1 MQTKRWS
8 FILLCNFLI
17 LSSYAEGFRLT
28 AFHPAINGFSQGEK
42 PLIRS
47 QKDASDNQGIY
58 RMWGDIEYK
67 GDPWVRNISRPNT
80 ITHGLYNRH
89 IALWAS
95 HGRFYNAKTGA
106 WEWQRPNLFGT
117 NEDLFTQT
125 IVVPYLIPMLQNA
138 GAVVFTPRER
148 DWQKNEIIVDNDGNT
163 DASVYTETTAKDIW
177 RSTNTRG
184 FAQHTGAYAN
194 GENPFEAGTARM
206 TKTTTKERNTSEIV
220 YRPQIPEAGR
230 YAVYVSYQTVAGSI
244 SDAQY
249 TIFHKGQKTVFK
261 VNQQMGGG
269 TWVYLGTFDF
279 DRGCNPYN
287 QVVLSNK
294 SSQHGV
300 VTGDAV
306 RFGGGM
312 GNIQRGGDVSNL
324 PRSLEG
330 ARYYAQWAGAP
341 YSVYNTKGGEDDYG
355 DDINARSNM
364 VNWLAGGSVFV
375 PSLEGKGVPLE
386 LSLAVHSDA
395 GFAEN
400 GTSLVGSLAICTTD
414 YNDGRLNTNI
424 SRMISRDFADAL
436 LSDVTRD
443 IRQTYRDWAR
453 RDLLDRNYSET
464 RNPEIP
470 SAILETM
477 SHQNFP
483 DMLRG
488 QDPNFRF
495 TLARSIYKTI
505 LRFITTQHGQSY
517 TVEPLAPTDFAI
529 AFVGKN
535 KIKLSWTAVQDSLE
549 PTASPT
555 SYNVYMA
562 TGTGGF
568 NNGRRTK
575 RPSLTLELKP
585 GVHYRFK
592 VTAVN
597 RGGESFPTEVLSAV
611 YRSNTAKTILVV
623 NGFHRLSGPTVIN
636 TEFEQGFDLNR
647 DAGVSE
653 GLTAGWAGA
662 QQCFDKSCMGI
673 EGPGGLGFGG
683 DEMAGRFVMGNIF
696 DYVATHTE
704 AIASVARYNVVSCSS
719 RAIESS
725 KVQIGTYPCVDLILG
740 LEKFTPS
747 ALRFYKTFTPKM
759 QKILRAYTQKHGRL
773 MVSGAYL
780 GSDQTNTNG
789 ERFLAEVLKV
799 KFSGTNRL
807 DTLPYIKGM
816 EQEFEIYQAL
826 NDKHYAAIAPDI
838 LEPLT
843 PAYCAL
849 RYQNEQ
855 SAGVAYDGSDYK
867 CFTMAFPFECI
878 RSPKVRNDIMRGI
891 LTYLLK

>member
-1 MQTKRWS
+1 
-8 FILLCNFLI
+8 
-17 LSSYAEGFRLT
+17 
-28 AFHPAINGFSQGEK
+28 
-42 PLIRS
+42 
-47 QKDASDNQGIY
+47 
-58 RMWGDIEYK
+58 
-67 GDPWVRNISRPNT
+67 
-80 ITHGLYNRH
+80 
-89 IALWAS
+89 
-95 HGRFYNAKTGA
+95 
-106 WEWQRPNLFGT
+106 
-117 NEDLFTQT
+117 
-125 IVVPYLIPMLQNA
+125 
-138 GAVVFTPRER
+138 
-148 DWQKNEIIVDNDGNT
+148 
-163 DASVYTETTAKDIW
+163 
-177 RSTNTRG
+177 
-184 FAQHTGAYAN
+184 
-194 GENPFEAGTARM
+194 M

-294 SSQHGV
+294 SSQHGI
-300 VTGDAV
+300 VTADAV

-443 IRQTYRDWAR
+443 IHQTYHDWAR

-562 TGTGGF
+562 TGTGDF

-575 RPSLTLELKP
+575 RPSLTLELDLKLRP
-585 GVHYRFK
+585 SIAAARVSRQRFCLPFIGRMRQK
-592 VTAVN
+592 Q
-597 RGGESFPTEVLSAV
+597 SLSSMDFIV
-611 YRSNTAKTILVV
+611 FQVPP
-623 NGFHRLSGPTVIN
+623 LS
-636 TEFEQGFDLNR
+636 
-647 DAGVSE
+647 
-653 GLTAGWAGA
+653 
-662 QQCFDKSCMGI
+662 
-673 EGPGGLGFGG
+673 
-683 DEMAGRFVMGNIF
+683 
-696 DYVATHTE
+696 
-704 AIASVARYNVVSCSS
+704 
-719 RAIESS
+719 
-725 KVQIGTYPCVDLILG
+725 
-740 LEKFTPS
+740 
-747 ALRFYKTFTPKM
+747 
-759 QKILRAYTQKHGRL
+759 
-773 MVSGAYL
+773 
-780 GSDQTNTNG
+780 
-789 ERFLAEVLKV
+789 
-799 KFSGTNRL
+799 
-807 DTLPYIKGM
+807 
-816 EQEFEIYQAL
+816 
-826 NDKHYAAIAPDI
+826 
-838 LEPLT
+838 
-843 PAYCAL
+843 
-849 RYQNEQ
+849 
-855 SAGVAYDGSDYK
+855 
-867 CFTMAFPFECI
+867 I
-878 RSPKVRNDIMRGI
+878 RSSNKVSI
-891 LTYLLK
+891 LTEMQAFQRVLQPIGPVHSNALTSRVWVLRGPAD